1 MRTSFFVSVAF
12 LIVAC
17 ASSKPSGEPPVEVQ
31 STGTPGEAAA
41 TRSQKLTATV
51 LAVDTASRKLTVK
64 REDGSSETINVPPA
78 VKRLALSRAGDT
90 VQVDGQEGGLFQY
103 HPP

>member
-17 ASSKPSGEPPVEVQ
+17 ASSKPSGEPPIEVQ

-51 LAVDTASRKLTVK
+51 LAADTASRRRTV
-64 REDGSSETINVPPA
+64 RRGGGRGERITVRPA
-78 VKRLALSRAGDT
+78 VKRLDEIAAGDRIE
-90 VQVDGQEGGLFQY
+90 VDVQEGVLFQY
-103 HPP
+103 QP